1 VATGRTVGVMGA
13 RGGVGASCL
22 AASLAAESART
33 RPTALVDLDLGGGG
47 LDVLLGIE
55 NDGGLRWPDLGAAR
69 GQVAADDVVPLL
81 PTWERASVLS
91 ADHRRPGP
99 PSPEVVVDVLGGLR
113 GDAAPVVLDLPRVAA
128 ARDVRLLGLCDVIVL
143 LGPCDVPGV
152 AGAHAIL
159 GGPLLEAAV
168 VWLVAASSIG
178 RLAPVEVADALD
190 RPLSAVL
197 RVDRTAADAV
207 ERGLGPLA
215 VRRQRLR
222 RVAAELW
229 RGVEAL
235 AGEAL
240 EPISITSV
248 PRAGRAEWSR

>member
-22 AASLAAESART
+22 AAALAAESART

-55 NDGGLRWPDLGAAR
+55 NESGLRWPDLGAAR
-69 GQVAADDVVPLL
+69 GQVASDDVMPLL

-91 ADHRRPGP
+91 ADHRRPGLP
-99 PSPEVVVDVLGGLR
+99 AAEVVVDVVRGLR
-113 GDAAPVVLDLPRVAA
+113 GGAAPVVVDLPRVAA
-128 ARDVRLLGLCDVIVL
+128 TRDGQLLDLCDVVVL
-143 LGPCDVPGV
+143 LVPCDVPGV

-159 GGPLLEAAV
+159 GGPLRDAAAA
-168 VWLVAASSIG
+168 WLVAASSTG

-197 RVDRTAADAV
+197 RTDRSAADAV
-207 ERGLGPLA
+207 ERGLGPLVA
-215 VRRQRLR
+215 RRQRLR

-229 RGVEAL
+229 RGVEEL
-235 AGEAL
+235 AGGGSGLA
-240 EPISITSV
+240 SIASV
-248 PRAGRAEWSR
+248 PQPGSAGWSR